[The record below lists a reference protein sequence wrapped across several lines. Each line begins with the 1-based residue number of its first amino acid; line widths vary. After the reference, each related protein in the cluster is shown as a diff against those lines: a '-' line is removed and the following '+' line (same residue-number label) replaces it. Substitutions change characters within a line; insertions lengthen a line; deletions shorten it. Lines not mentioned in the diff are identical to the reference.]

1 MEDNKMKKYTAK
13 ELRDFVDRAYTFER
27 IKIAQDFLNKLT
39 FNDKYLYYELMM
51 DLSETAEALRKKN
64 FSRFSSSVYEDD
76 YGSCCPWNA
85 PGMNPRDF
93 I

>member
-1 MEDNKMKKYTAK
+1 MKKYTAK
-13 ELRDFVDRAYTFER
+13 ELRDFVDRADTFER
-27 IKIAQDFLNKLT
+27 IKIAENFLNKLN

-51 DLSETAEALRKKN
+51 DLSATAEILRKKN
-64 FSRFSSSVYEDD
+64 FSRFSSSAYEGD

-85 PGMNPRDF
+85 PGMSVRDF

>member
-1 MEDNKMKKYTAK
+1 MKKYTAK
-13 ELRDFVDRAYTFER
+13 ELKDFVDRAYTLER
-27 IKIAQDFLNKLT
+27 IKIAKDFLNKLT

-51 DLSETAEALRKKN
+51 DLSETAEALKKKN
-64 FSRFSSSVYEDD
+64 FSKFSSSAYEGD

-85 PGMNPRDF
+85 PGMSTRDF

>member
-1 MEDNKMKKYTAK
+1 MKKYTAK
-13 ELRDFVDRAYTFER
+13 ELRDFVDRASTFER
-27 IKIAQDFLNKLT
+27 IEIAEEFLKKLK

-51 DLSETAEALRKKN
+51 DLSATKEALRKKN
-64 FSRFSSSVYEDD
+64 FSRFSNSVYEGD

-85 PGMNPRDF
+85 PGMSARDF